1 MSRPLKDTFVIE
13 LPLVASLSQDAV
25 MLGRFEAGRRIFNAV
40 LGDALKALDLMR
52 QSVQWQ
58 KTRGL
63 PKGKERTE
71 AFKACNK
78 QFGFTEYALH
88 SIAIKHKN
96 AAGFE
101 GRLGAHETQK
111 IASKVFSAAQE
122 FSFGKRGKPRFKGKS
137 RSLHSI
143 EGKSNAAGIRWSK
156 TSGAVTWGKGFV
168 LPVKMPSLQK
178 DPYLHTGLESTTK
191 YCRILWRMEQGRRR
205 WFVQLIQDGVAP
217 DRYEYL
223 SGAQV
228 VGLDIGPST
237 VAIVAD
243 DAVGLESFAP
253 GVVQPWSWMRT
264 LQRAQDRSRRTC
276 NPLTMKHRGLSRR
289 VPCAGSSPEG
299 IAKDRSSCPRWN
311 GNWQLPAR
319 MSMANWP
326 TRCSDSAIG
335 SRSKNCPTKAS
346 KRTSAEVPRSELPE
360 CSFNF

>member
-111 IASKVFSAAQE
+111 NRLQSFLGGSGILLRKTREASLQRQE
-122 FSFGKRGKPRFKGKS
+122 PVTPQHRGK
-137 RSLHSI
+137 
-143 EGKSNAAGIRWSK
+143 
-156 TSGAVTWGKGFV
+156 
-168 LPVKMPSLQK
+168 VKCSWNQ
-178 DPYLHTGLESTTK
+178 
-191 YCRILWRMEQGRRR
+191 ME
-205 WFVQLIQDGVAP
+205 
-217 DRYEYL
+217 
-223 SGAQV
+223 
-228 VGLDIGPST
+228 
-237 VAIVAD
+237 
-243 DAVGLESFAP
+243 
-253 GVVQPWSWMRT
+253 
-264 LQRAQDRSRRTC
+264 
-276 NPLTMKHRGLSRR
+276 
-289 VPCAGSSPEG
+289 
-299 IAKDRSSCPRWN
+299 
-311 GNWQLPAR
+311 
-319 MSMANWP
+319 
-326 TRCSDSAIG
+326 
-335 SRSKNCPTKAS
+335 
-346 KRTSAEVPRSELPE
+346 
-360 CSFNF
+360 